1 MRNILIAILFCLTA
15 GTLFAE
21 RPASRK
27 LYYDYTAR
35 QPWIGCDTVLEG
47 PDWSLPDWVEPAPN
61 SCIVTNL
68 KTTDATFPGNK
79 TLKFNLTWRQLEPR
93 EGVYEFQR
101 YLDTLD
107 AWQARGIR
115 SVELHVRGGV
125 WCTNYYNK
133 DKEGKYQVIRSTP
146 GSAPQWLRKYGVK
159 IKNEFL
165 MTNVSVPFR
174 VVNCNVY
181 DDQYQRFYHN
191 FIRKVGASGLFDHP
205 IVRVAYINFDTNHT
219 RGEEG
224 NGPDRKSCDH
234 AKFIRTMQV
243 WADALGDNKKKC
255 MSVVGWSG
263 DNLIEVLEMGFGQRN
278 GFIEMYLAQVDNP
291 LLGMSVDDKGYI
303 IVDEEYPA
311 IREQRAWG
319 DENEE
324 YDAEFIPRFGPV
336 ETFHHRYIQSSLMAL
351 VMRRNSIWEQN
362 GGVTLDPYFTAF
374 MGLELGR
381 TVENTPDIWCCL
393 RESYIRRRTNK
404 DITPVKNFERWLTQR
419 DAAGAGT
426 KPTRKVVHGTEGILP
441 NNLYNFYVRGKEY
454 DYMARMGKKIGL
466 HIDSRFL
473 EKYKGGYAIKITFY
487 DRGDFEVNYYTHEGP
502 EIRTVHGSNDGRQK
516 TATLM
521 VGPLANAKRGFDL
534 TIAAKQNVEISFVR
548 IIKCLK

>member
-1 MRNILIAILFCLTA
+1 MRTPICILLLCLTA
-15 GTLFAE
+15 GGLSAKH
-21 RPASRK
+21 PAPGK
-27 LYYDYTAR
+27 YYHDYTAR
-35 QPWIGCDTVLEG
+35 QPWIECDTLLAG

-61 SCIVTNL
+61 SCIVTDL

-79 TLKFNLTWRQLEPR
+79 TRKFNLTWRQLEPQ
-93 EGVYEFQR
+93 EGLYEFRR

-125 WCTNYYNK
+125 WCTNYYTK
-133 DKEGKYQVIRSTP
+133 DREGKYRVIRSTP
-146 GSAPQWLRKYGVK
+146 GSAPEWIRKYGVK
-159 IKNEFL
+159 LKNELL
-165 MTNVSVPFR
+165 MTNVKTPFR

-181 DDQYQRFYHN
+181 DDRYQRLYHN

-205 IVRVAYINFDTNHT
+205 LVKVAYINFDTNHT

-224 NGPDRKSCDH
+224 NGPDRKSANH
-234 AKFIRTMQV
+234 AKFVRTMQV
-243 WADALGDNKKKC
+243 WAEALGDNRKKC

-278 GFIEMYLAQVDNP
+278 GFVEMYLAQVDNP

-303 IVDEEYPA
+303 SVDETYPA

-324 YDAEFIPRFGPV
+324 YDAEFIPRFGSV

-362 GGVTLDPYFTAF
+362 GGVTLDPHFTAF

-381 TVENTPDIWCCL
+381 TIENTPDIWCCL
-393 RESYIRRRTNK
+393 RESYVRRRTNG
-404 DITPVKNFERWLTQR
+404 DITPVKNFERWLLQR
-419 DAAGAGT
+419 DAPGART

-441 NNLYNFYVRGKEY
+441 KNLYNFYVRGKEY
-454 DYMARMGKKIGL
+454 DYTARMGKNIGL
-466 HIDSRFL
+466 YVDPRFL
-473 EKYKGGYAIKITFY
+473 EKYAGKYAVKITFY
-487 DRGDFEVNYYTHEGP
+487 DRGDFEVRYCTANGP
-502 EIRTVHGSNDGRQK
+502 ATRIIRGKNGELK
-516 TATLM
+516 TATL
-521 VGPLANAKRGFDL
+521 LIDSITKADRGFDL
-534 TIAAKQNVEISFVR
+534 TISAKQQAEIAFVR
-548 IIKCLK
+548 MIKCQK